1 MNQTPTT
8 GADSPT
14 PERFE
19 IKWHDGNYYV
29 SIPSYAGGEVV
40 PAARYDAL
48 ERELTEARAQ
58 VVRLDEQNYRA
69 ARMLHAYSIDPS
81 KISNTELA
89 MGRVAGDNLAWLSSE
104 NADLRAQLAEARA
117 QKTELVEYK
126 ERIEAVAH
134 AHKHDADRLLERVAT
149 LTTQLAAAQK
159 ELDATATS
167 LSEWMA
173 TAQRRAAG
181 MVRDSGAVEALERA
195 GCWVPSNA
203 VDTKKAL
210 THPVHECR
218 TLAQVDAA
226 LAKLKAITQP

>member
-1 MNQTPTT
+1 MNNTPTT
-8 GADSPT
+8 GASPT
-14 PERFE
+14 PRTAAFLLKEHVA
-19 IKWHDGNYYV
+19 HD
-29 SIPSYAGGEVV
+29 AMW
-40 PAARYDAL
+40 ADFARAL

-181 MVRDSGAVEALERA
+181 MVRDSGAVEALEEA
-195 GCWVPSNA
+195 YHWTHCN
-203 VDTKKAL
+203 DTAAWKCMIA
-210 THPVHECR
+210 R
-218 TLAQVDAA
+218 RSAA
-226 LAKLKAITQP
+226 LAKLRAITQQP